1 MLIQV
6 FQTKQNQTVDFL
18 GGSVLISKE
27 ASKIETIQVRG
38 FGSLYVLAAPTP
50 PPKSQGGYPDHKQ
63 WYPHVIEGTINS
75 INNGLVPHSHRV
87 QVENNYR
94 FFVVHTI
101 NSHSILFSQ
110 LVCAHAFSWSLLTI
124 N

>member
-38 FGSLYVLAAPTP
+38 FGSLYVLAPPTP
-50 PPKSQGGYPDHKQ
+50 PPKSQGGYPDHK
-63 WYPHVIEGTINS
+63 
-75 INNGLVPHSHRV
+75 
-87 QVENNYR
+87 
-94 FFVVHTI
+94 
-101 NSHSILFSQ
+101 
-110 LVCAHAFSWSLLTI
+110 
-124 N
+124 